1 MNYLKLYFK
10 KVFYFIDS
18 SYNKKI
24 SIIGIL
30 IFLNMFLELISVG
43 LIFPLVGIILDP
55 GFLDNYPII
64 KDFFFL
70 LSPFKFLNVDITFH
84 LISGA
89 LFVFLLLIILKNIF
103 VFFYN
108 SYRQNFIYKLQLGLK
123 IKSIQKLIGLPY
135 DKFLKENSADLITK
149 NKYLE
154 AVSVAVENFLVII
167 TETIVLFSFIILF
180 FFLDP
185 ISMSIIIFIIF
196 SGVFLLSKTTRKK
209 LLGYGEERRVN
220 DTLQLQ
226 YFTNILNGI
235 KEIKLFNNHQY
246 FLDFFYI
253 HSKKSLYANKKFQ
266 IISLTPRLVIEI
278 ILALSLSILLI
289 KGLLLSNDYKL
300 IISTTAVFMASAIKL
315 MPSLNKIIVSIN
327 SIKYYETSINK
338 LYEHEKKLRN
348 YTQKDKV
355 LINFKKNITFK
366 NVSFEYSKDKK
377 ILDNINFEIVNG
389 DKIGIVG
396 SSGMGKSTIVN
407 LISGLLKHSSGEID
421 INGNKIDYD
430 FLLSNLSLI
439 PQNPFFGN
447 SSIKENLCFG
457 IDNDNINLD
466 KVHEVLKVVELFDL
480 VNQMDKKLD
489 TVIGEKGTSLS
500 GGQLQRLGIAR
511 SLYSNPDILILD
523 ESTNAL
529 DKETQ
534 KKIINNLFLNYKNK
548 TIIIISHDH
557 NILSECNKIYKIENK
572 KLLFTDNSI
581 A

>member
-18 SYNKKI
+18 SFNKKI

-55 GFLDNYPII
+55 TFLDNYSIL
-64 KDFFFL
+64 KNLFFTM
-70 LSPFKFLNVDITFH
+70 SPFKFLDVDITFH
-84 LISGA
+84 LIAGA

-103 VFFYN
+103 VFCYN
-108 SYRQNFIYKLQLGLK
+108 SYRQNFIYKLQLGLR
-123 IKSIQKLIGLPY
+123 IKSLQRLIGFPY
-135 DKFLKENSADLITK
+135 DEFLKENSADLITK
-149 NKYLE
+149 NTYLE
-154 AVSVAVENFLVII
+154 CISVAVENFLVII
-167 TETIVLFSFIILF
+167 TETIVLFSFITLF

-196 SGVFLLSKTTRKK
+196 PCVFLLSKTTRKK
-209 LLGYGEERRVN
+209 LLGYGDERRIN

-226 YFTNILNGI
+226 YFTNIINGI

-246 FLDFFYI
+246 FLDFFYK
-253 HSKKSLYANKKFQ
+253 HSKKTLYANKKYQ
-266 IISLTPRLVIEI
+266 IFTLTPRLALEI
-278 ILALSLSILLI
+278 ILALSLCILII

-327 SIKYYETSINK
+327 SIKYYETSVNK
-338 LYEHEKKLRN
+338 LYDHEKKLRSFS
-348 YTQKDKV
+348 QKEKV
-355 LINFKKNITFK
+355 LINFTKNINFK
-366 NVSFEYSKDKK
+366 NISFEYKKNKK
-377 ILDNINFEIVNG
+377 ILENISFEIVNG
-389 DKIGIVG
+389 DKIGLVG

-407 LISGLLKHSSGEID
+407 LISGLLRHSSGEMY
-421 INGNKIDYD
+421 INDNKVDYD
-430 FLLSNLSLI
+430 FILGNLSLI
-439 PQNPFFGN
+439 PQNPFFAN

-457 IDNDNINLD
+457 IDNNKINLN
-466 KVHEVLKVVELFDL
+466 KVNEVLKVVNLFDL

-489 TVIGEKGTSLS
+489 TIIGEKGTSLS

-511 SLYSNPDILILD
+511 SLYSDPDILILD

-529 DKETQ
+529 DKGTQ
-534 KKIINNLFLNYKNK
+534 KKIIKNLFLNYKDK

-572 KLLFTDNSI
+572 KLLFVDNSI
-581 A
+581 I

>member
-10 KVFYFIDS
+10 KVFYFIDP

-24 SIIGIL
+24 SIISIL
-30 IFLNMFLELISVG
+30 IFLNMLLELISVG

-55 GFLDNYPII
+55 TFLDNYPII
-64 KDFFFL
+64 KGFFFL
-70 LSPFKFLNVDITFH
+70 ISPFKFLDVDITFH

-89 LFVFLLLIILKNIF
+89 LFVFLFLIILKNIF
-103 VFFYN
+103 VFYYT
-108 SYRQNFIYKLQLGLK
+108 SYRQNFIYKLQLGLR
-123 IKSIQKLIGLPY
+123 IKSLQRLIGFPY
-135 DKFLKENSADLITK
+135 DKFLKENNADLIIK

-154 AVSVAVENFLVII
+154 SISIAVENFLVII
-167 TETIVLFSFIILF
+167 TEAIVLFSFIILF

-185 ISMSIIIFIIF
+185 ISMSII
-196 SGVFLLSKTTRKK
+196 VFTVFPAVVLLSKTTRKK
-209 LLGYGEERRVN
+209 LLSYGDERRTN
-220 DTLQLQ
+220 EILQLR

-253 HSKKSLYANKKFQ
+253 HSKKTLYANKKYQ
-266 IISLTPRLVIEI
+266 IITLTPRLALEI
-278 ILALSLSILLI
+278 ILAFSLCIILI

-327 SIKYYETSINK
+327 SFKYYETSINK
-338 LYEHEKKLRN
+338 LYDHEKKLRN
-348 YTQKDKV
+348 FSQKDKV
-355 LINFKKNITFK
+355 LINFEKKINFE
-366 NVSFEYSKDKK
+366 NVSFEYSKGKT
-377 ILDNINFEIVNG
+377 ILENVSFEIVNG
-389 DKIGIVG
+389 DKIGLVG
-396 SSGMGKSTIVN
+396 GSGMGKSTIVN
-407 LISGLLKHSSGEID
+407 LISGLLKHSSGEIF
-421 INGNKIDYD
+421 INSNKIDYD
-430 FLLSNLSLI
+430 FTLINLSLI
-439 PQNPFFGN
+439 PQNPFFAN

-457 IDNDNINLD
+457 IDNDKINLD
-466 KVHEVLKVVELFDL
+466 KVYEVLKVVELFDL
-480 VNQMDKKLD
+480 VNQMDNKLD
-489 TVIGEKGTSLS
+489 TIIGEKGTSLS

-529 DKETQ
+529 DKNTQ
-534 KKIINNLFLNYKNK
+534 KRIINNLFLNYEDK

-572 KLLFTDNSI
+572 KLLTKDNSI
-581 A
+581 I